1 MKPSAYLE
9 TSIPSYLAARP
20 SSDLLVAAHQ
30 QVTHEWWQDA
40 RRKYELYI
48 SEAVLREIRQGNP
61 EAAAR
66 RLGFVSGLHALRIN
80 REIRRLAHL
89 FREHA
94 GLAVS
99 AGTDMAHVAY
109 AVYYEADYLVTWNCA
124 HIANREVIRRL
135 TEFNREAGRH
145 MPLIVTP
152 EDLLSPDWE
161 IEHES

>member
-1 MKPSAYLE
+1 MKPSVYLE

-20 SSDLLVAAHQ
+20 SSDLLIAAHQ

-40 RRKYELYI
+40 PRKYELYV

-66 RLGFVSGLHALRIN
+66 RLGFVRGLHALRIN
-80 REIRRLAHL
+80 REIRRLARL

-94 GLAVS
+94 GLAVT
-99 AGTDMAHVAY
+99 AETDMAHVAY
-109 AVYYEADYLVTWNCA
+109 AVYYAADYLVTWNCA
-124 HIANREVIRRL
+124 HIANREVVRRL
-135 TEFNREAGRH
+135 TEFTREAGHH

-152 EDLLSPDWE
+152 EDLVTQDRE
-161 IEHES
+161 IEHEG